1 MLVSTSFFIFGQ
13 MKLFVVRIFIL
24 LLFIFC
30 VNKSNA
36 EKVFDYNAT
45 CQQAYISITSLRLN
59 EGQQLINQAK
69 QQNADNLIPDL
80 LESYIDFF
88 VLFFNEDAAEYKKRK
103 INFSTYLDRVDDG
116 PESSPFYNYC
126 RTVIYLQKAC
136 VEIKFGERWSSGWDF
151 RKAFNLIKDNR
162 KAFPNFSPNNMIYGP
177 MLVAAG
183 TVPDGYKWLASLF
196 GVKGSIK
203 NGMQIMESFVNGTD
217 QWQKLFANEAAFYYC
232 YILFYIDNKPAEAM
246 QFINQKKLDVVNN
259 HLVAYMATNLAINNK
274 QTEYAK
280 NVIMH
285 RNTSSAYMY
294 TPVWDFEM
302 AYIRMHHL
310 EIPEA
315 IASFEKYTS
324 NFKGKFYLKDAY
336 DKLSWCYYLLGNNT
350 AAEQVRQKVLQFGGT
365 DTDADKQAEK
375 NAKSG
380 AWPNLLLLKA
390 RLLSDGGY
398 NNEALALLVGK
409 SANDFSKTEEKL
421 EFAYRVARIYD
432 DLNRDDD
439 AIKAY
444 QLAIN
449 IGTNRQEYYAA
460 RASLQIA
467 FIYEQQGKKDE
478 AIAYY
483 QKCLDMDD
491 HDYKDSIDQKA
502 KAGIA
507 RCKGQ

>member
-1 MLVSTSFFIFGQ
+1 
-13 MKLFVVRIFIL
+13 
-24 LLFIFC
+24 
-30 VNKSNA
+30 
-36 EKVFDYNAT
+36 
-45 CQQAYISITSLRLN
+45 
-59 EGQQLINQAK
+59 
-69 QQNADNLIPDL
+69 
-80 LESYIDFF
+80 
-88 VLFFNEDAAEYKKRK
+88 
-103 INFSTYLDRVDDG
+103 
-116 PESSPFYNYC
+116 
-126 RTVIYLQKAC
+126 
-136 VEIKFGERWSSGWDF
+136 
-151 RKAFNLIKDNR
+151 
-162 KAFPNFSPNNMIYGP
+162 
-177 MLVAAG
+177 
-183 TVPDGYKWLASLF
+183 
-196 GVKGSIK
+196 
-203 NGMQIMESFVNGTD
+203 
-217 QWQKLFANEAAFYYC
+217 
-232 YILFYIDNKPAEAM
+232 
-246 QFINQKKLDVVNN
+246 
-259 HLVAYMATNLAINNK
+259 
-274 QTEYAK
+274 
-280 NVIMH
+280 
-285 RNTSSAYMY
+285 
-294 TPVWDFEM
+294 
-302 AYIRMHHL
+302 MHHL